1 MKTFTKV
8 IPTIAFVAMMV
19 LVWHEPKAEAINA
32 PKNKPSLVIT
42 AVVGKSVSTNILF
55 FTDQHEAVEYENRL
69 LAANPVSNED
79 KPHKNV
85 VYFVTEVF

>member
-1 MKTFTKV
+1 MKSYTKI
-8 IPTIAFVAMMV
+8 IPTIAFAAMMF

-55 FTDQHEAVEYENRL
+55 FANQHEAVEYENRL
-69 LAANPVSNED
+69 LASNPVSNQD
-79 KPHKNV
+79 RPNKKV